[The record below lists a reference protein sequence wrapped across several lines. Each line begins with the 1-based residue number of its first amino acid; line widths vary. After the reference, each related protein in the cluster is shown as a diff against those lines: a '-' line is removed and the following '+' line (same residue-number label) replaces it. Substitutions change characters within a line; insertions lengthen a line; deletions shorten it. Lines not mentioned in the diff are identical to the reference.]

1 MGTPGP
7 RISTRG
13 RQGQQQQQDRERLHR
28 SFLVLQQVKL
38 WGRHCSSLGC
48 CCGSGS
54 IPGPRTSTCH
64 GRSPKKKPTKNGKM
78 DILNDILMSL
88 TLIMGKIPDWL
99 LRPERRTEITMSRC
113 LVRENQALNI
123 FSFERVIGK
132 DTGQLGELHQLRFRK
147 HPEKQVTSIY
157 VNLEKECIKP

>member
-1 MGTPGP
+1 
-7 RISTRG
+7 
-13 RQGQQQQQDRERLHR
+13 
-28 SFLVLQQVKL
+28 
-38 WGRHCSSLGC
+38 
-48 CCGSGS
+48 
-54 IPGPRTSTCH
+54 
-64 GRSPKKKPTKNGKM
+64 M